1 MLEITPK
8 LDNQSEKPLYVQ
20 LYEYIKQEIKMG
32 NLTPDVKLPSKRRL
46 AAHLSLS
53 QNTIEAAY
61 EQLIAEGYL
70 LSIPRKGYYVSELD
84 QHLVENNNSQ
94 RSASFI
100 KEKQYQDSDCLYDF
114 TQTGVDARSFP
125 FSLFRKLTNEISRPE
140 NDRLLKLGHPQGD
153 YDFRKAIA
161 KYLYESRGVCCSPSQ
176 IIIGAGTQYLMRLLF
191 QLLQKG
197 VFAVEDPG
205 YHRRHVA
212 FEKWERVKMIPLDQD
227 GMIVSRLEESGANI
241 AFVTPSHQFP
251 CGMIMPISRR
261 MQLLHWANLG
271 EGRYI
276 IEDDYDSEFRYSGK
290 PIPALQGLD
299 TNGKVVYMGTFSKA
313 LLPSLRVSYMV
324 LPKPLIEIYQNE
336 YFFYAQTVSRMDQDL
351 LRRFLEE
358 GYWEK
363 QINKMRVIYHKKRD
377 ILVSEIMKQF
387 PDPAEIIGQDSG
399 LHVLVRVKNGMTEQE
414 LIGMAG
420 NFKCK
425 VYPLSAYGSHDN
437 MTVLLGYAA
446 LSEEE
451 IEESVKCLAR
461 AWF

>member
-8 LDNQSEKPLYVQ
+8 LDNNSETPLYVQ
-20 LYEYIKQEIKMG
+20 LYEYIKQEIKAG
-32 NLTPDVKLPSKRRL
+32 NLTPDVKLPSKRKL

-70 LSIPRKGYYVSELD
+70 LSIPRKGYYVCELD
-84 QHLVENNNSQ
+84 PSLAGSRGLQ
-94 RSASFI
+94 SANFI
-100 KEKQYQDSDCLYDF
+100 KEKQYQDASCLYDF
-114 TQTGVDARSFP
+114 TQIGVDTRSFP
-125 FSLFRKLTNEISRPE
+125 FGVFRKLTNELLRSE
-140 NDRLLKLGHPQGD
+140 NDRILKLGHPQGD
-153 YDFRKAIA
+153 YDFRKALA
-161 KYLYESRGVCCSPSQ
+161 KYLYESRGVWCSPSQ
-176 IIIGAGTQYLMRLLF
+176 IIIGAGTQYLIRLLF
-191 QLLQKG
+191 QLLKG
-197 VFAVEDPG
+197 GIFAVEDPG

-212 FEKWERVKMIPLDQD
+212 FEKWEWVKMIPLDQE
-227 GMIVSRLEESGANI
+227 GMIVTLLEESGATV

-261 MQLLHWANLG
+261 MQLLHWANKS

-299 TNGKVVYMGTFSKA
+299 TNEKVVYMGTFSKA

-324 LPKPLIEIYQNE
+324 LPKQLIEIYQNE

-363 QINKMRVIYHKKRD
+363 QISKMRVIYHKKRD
-377 ILVSEIMKQF
+377 ILVTEIRKRF
-387 PDPAEIIGQDSG
+387 PESAEIIGQDSG
-399 LHVLVRVKNGMTEQE
+399 LHVLVQVNNGMTEQE
-414 LIGMAG
+414 LIEKASR
-420 NFKCK
+420 FKSK

-437 MTVLLGYAA
+437 KTVLLGYAT

-451 IEESVKCLAR
+451 IVDAVKMLAR

>member
-20 LYEYIKQEIKMG
+20 LYDYIKQEIKMG
-32 NLTPDVKLPSKRRL
+32 NLTPDIKLPSKRRL

-70 LSIPRKGYYVSELD
+70 LSIPRKGYYVCELD
-84 QHLVENNNSQ
+84 QNLADSNGQ
-94 RSASFI
+94 QSANFI
-100 KEKQYQDSDCLYDF
+100 KEKPYQDPKFLYDF
-114 TQTGVDARSFP
+114 TQIGVDARSFP
-125 FSLFRKLTNEISRPE
+125 FGVFRKLTNDILRSE

-176 IIIGAGTQYLMRLLF
+176 MIIGAGTQYLIRLLF
-191 QLLQKG
+191 QLLQEG
-197 VFAVEDPG
+197 IFAVEDPG

-212 FEKWERVKMIPLDQD
+212 FEKWERVKMIPLDQE
-227 GMIVSRLEESGANI
+227 GMMVSRLEESGANI

-261 MQLLHWANLG
+261 MQLLHWANMG

-299 TNGKVVYMGTFSKA
+299 TNEKVVYMGTFSKA

-358 GYWEK
+358 GHWEK
-363 QINKMRVIYHKKRD
+363 QISKMRVIYHKKRD
-377 ILVSEIMKQF
+377 ILVTEIMKQF
-387 PDPAEIIGQDSG
+387 PDSAEIIGQDSG
-399 LHVLVRVKNGMTEQE
+399 LHVLVRVNNGMTEQE
-414 LIGMAG
+414 LIDQAG
-420 NFKCK
+420 RFHSK
-425 VYPLSAYGSHDN
+425 VYPLFAYGSHDN
-437 MTVLLGYAA
+437 KTVLLGYAS
-446 LSEEE
+446 LSEAE
-451 IEESVKCLAR
+451 IHDAVKMLAE